1 MLTAFQWK
9 LSLKYIWHQH
19 LHSFLPNL
27 LVLKY
32 IFKTYLFI
40 KRLQDLIFEVNSWKV
55 LKILMVL
62 RKIFHIFGSNQRS
75 AFNLWFTDS
84 LHKRWSFPLRVFSV
98 NVTKST
104 VFCGF
109 GHIYWRNLDEKN
121 HFLCS
126 DLTCGKKKSLFVSEG
141 CNLRCF
147 SWKKNWAI
155 ATFERLFLIRN
166 NTVNNILMFL

>member
-1 MLTAFQWK
+1 MW
-9 LSLKYIWHQH
+9 
-19 LHSFLPNL
+19 PNPQFSAA
-27 LVLKY
+27 LVT
-32 IFKTYLFI
+32 FT
-40 KRLQDLIFEVNSWKV
+40 EET
-55 LKILMVL
+55 LM
-62 RKIFHIFGSNQRS
+62 K
-75 AFNLWFTDS
+75 
-84 LHKRWSFPLRVFSV
+84 
-98 NVTKST
+98 
-104 VFCGF
+104 
-109 GHIYWRNLDEKN
+109 KN